1 MASRES
7 NENADRRTIEFLRL
21 LGEHE
26 RSLYALIL
34 AMVANWSDADD
45 LIQETRIRLWQQF
58 DKYRPGTD
66 FGAWARSIAYYLVL
80 AHRER
85 ASRNPVKFGQQFYAA
100 IAAEAA
106 ATPTL
111 VNVRQQAL
119 LRCLENLDSS
129 KRRLLEQYCL
139 GKESLRRLAE
149 RLSRSY
155 DATRKAVYRTQLAL
169 GDCVNEQLRK
179 ERGE

>member
-1 MASRES
+1 MAS
-7 NENADRRTIEFLRL
+7 NEPIDDAGGRTVEFLRL

-26 RSLYALIL
+26 RSLYVFIL

-58 DKYRPGTD
+58 DKYQPGTD
-66 FGAWARSIAYYLVL
+66 FGAWARSVGYYLVL
-80 AHRER
+80 THRQK
-85 ASRNPVKFGQQFYAA
+85 ASRNPVKFGQAFYEL

-106 ATPTL
+106 TAPDL
-111 VNVRQQAL
+111 VNARQQAML
-119 LRCLENLDSS
+119 CCLEKLDQS
-129 KRRLLEQYCL
+129 KRWLLEQYYL
-139 GKESLRRLAE
+139 GKESMHHLAGRLG
-149 RLSRSY
+149 RSY

-169 GDCVNEQLRK
+169 GDCVNAQMRK